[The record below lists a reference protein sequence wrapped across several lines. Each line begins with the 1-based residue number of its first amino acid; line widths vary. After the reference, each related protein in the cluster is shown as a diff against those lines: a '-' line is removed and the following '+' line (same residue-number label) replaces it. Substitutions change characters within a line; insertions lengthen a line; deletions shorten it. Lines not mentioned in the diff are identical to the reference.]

1 MLTLPQPTKYK
12 DPSANRSVQLVSA
25 VLSNSYFAVLI
36 TLHRNF
42 LPSNPDY
49 PRPKP
54 PPSSQSLSHCVDAA
68 RSVIHVASQS
78 RVLVPP
84 SHHLAVFCQFLWSSA
99 VILLLC
105 EVQAKDQVVIEA
117 VAGKVQ
123 SCRRALQDLEPV
135 WPGSKKLRELL
146 DDVEN
151 RAKEVVHDPKKRKNS
166 SPDKKRNSSLDKRT
180 RLETSDTR
188 TNMPQEVPQQFP
200 MMNPPLDMSMFDI
213 GGVTFDGLEMLQ
225 GFQGVDPANIWSTL
239 GDTFIQT
246 PTMHPLSGQGT
257 PNSGQG
263 PSPGGWGFP
272 PQTGV
277 MGLEGTDLWSQVA
290 GGSFD
295 WQADPSVPFNI

>member
-1 MLTLPQPTKYK
+1 M
-12 DPSANRSVQLVSA
+12 SA

-117 VAGKVQ
+117 VGSKVQ

-151 RAKEVVHDPKKRKNS
+151 RAKEVVHDPKKRKAP
-166 SPDKKRNSSLDKRT
+166 SPDKKRSLDKRT

-188 TNMPQEVPQQFP
+188 TNIPQEITQSYSSSI
-200 MMNPPLDMSMFDI
+200 MNPPIDMSMFDI

-239 GDTFIQT
+239 GDSFTQT
-246 PTMHPLSGQGT
+246 PNMVQQTSGQGT
-257 PNSGQG
+257 PNSAQN
-263 PSPGGWGFP
+263 PSPGGWSFAQ
-272 PQTGV
+272 QTGG